1 MIRVLLVDDQPAIR
15 RGLRMRLS
23 LEDDLI
29 VVGEAAD
36 GPAALPLAP
45 ELQPDVVL
53 LDVQMPGMDGI
64 DTAHALRTAAPGC
77 AVVMLSLH
85 GDTITRSR
93 AAAAGVVIFVE
104 KHEADMA
111 LVQAIHL
118 AAGPSRA

>member
-15 RGLRMRLS
+15 QGLRMWLG

-29 VVGEAAD
+29 IVGEAAD
-36 GPAALPLAP
+36 GPAALALAP

-64 DTAHALRTAAPGC
+64 DTAHALRAVAPAC
-77 AVVMLSLH
+77 AVVLLTLH

-93 AAAAGVVIFVE
+93 AAAAGVVVFVE
-104 KHEADMA
+104 KHEADVA

-118 AAGPSRA
+118 AAGTPRA

>member
-15 RGLRMRLS
+15 RGLRMRLA
-23 LEDDLI
+23 LEADLI

-36 GPAALPLAP
+36 GPAALALALA
-45 ELQPDVVL
+45 LQPDVVL

-64 DTAHALRTAAPGC
+64 DTAHALRAAMPAC
-77 AVVMLSLH
+77 AVVLLTLY
-85 GDTITRSR
+85 GDTITRTR
-93 AAAAGVVIFVE
+93 AAAAGVVVFVE

-118 AAGPSRA
+118 AAGTLRA

>member
-15 RGLRMRLS
+15 RGLRMRLA
-23 LEDDLI
+23 LEDDLT

-36 GPAALPLAP
+36 GAAALALAP
-45 ELQPDVVL
+45 ELQPDVIL
-53 LDVQMPGMDGI
+53 LDVQMPGLDGI
-64 DTAHALRTAAPGC
+64 DTAHALRAVAPAC
-77 AVVMLSLH
+77 AVVLLTLY
-85 GDTITRSR
+85 GDTITRMR

-118 AAGPSRA
+118 AASTPRA